1 MDQYPKAKYNASAQ
15 QKVVGSLE
23 EEQALGEGWGDHPA
37 GPFVNKTLAAP
48 EPEAPKPVKKKK
60 VEED

>member
-1 MDQYPKAKYNASAQ
+1 MDQYPKAKYSASAQ

-37 GPFVNKTLAAP
+37 GPFVNKTLAAAP
-48 EPEAPKPVKKKK
+48 EPKPVKKKK

>member
-23 EEQALGEGWGDHPA
+23 EEQALGEGWGDLDIISSTI
-37 GPFVNKTLAAP
+37 N
-48 EPEAPKPVKKKK
+48 VKCAMHGR
-60 VEED
+60 